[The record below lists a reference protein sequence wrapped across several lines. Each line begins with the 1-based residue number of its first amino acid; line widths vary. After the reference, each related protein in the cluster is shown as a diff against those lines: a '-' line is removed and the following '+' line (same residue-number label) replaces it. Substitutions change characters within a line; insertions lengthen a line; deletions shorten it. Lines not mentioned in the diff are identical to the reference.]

1 MASNLNHRILWA
13 GTLCLATFAGLTV
26 AQESES
32 EWKIGLTGY
41 IEDPF
46 FQEMISEM
54 GRDFLGHSNK
64 ADTNRNFARAIVTYI
79 GPNLV
84 SDGRFVPPEGFH
96 ISEQQMEIMSG
107 KIFPEEGC
115 RIERL
120 VFAHEN
126 AFIILLV
133 DATDD
138 PSREYIETCF
148 LGAILAALGE
158 DIDGTPIPSRFEADA
173 LIRSIVD

>member
-1 MASNLNHRILWA
+1 MPNLILRILLL
-13 GTLCLATFAGLTV
+13 GTVYLATFTGLTV

-32 EWKIGLTGY
+32 ERKIELLGH

-46 FQEMISEM
+46 FEEMISKM
-54 GRDFLGHSNK
+54 GRDYLGLSKN
-64 ADTNRNFARAIVTYI
+64 ADTCRNFARAVITYI

-96 ISEQQMEIMSG
+96 IPEQQLEIMSE
-107 KIFPEEGC
+107 KVFPEEGC

-120 VFAHEN
+120 IFGHEN
-126 AFIILLV
+126 AFIVLLV

-138 PSREYIETCF
+138 PDKEYIETCF

-158 DIDGTPIPSRFEADA
+158 DIDGSPILSRTEADA